1 MKILVTGGLGYIG
14 SHVSVLLLE
23 KGYEVIIIDNL
34 DNSSIS
40 VLEGIKKIT
49 NLSPVFEKLDI
60 RNYNQMELFL
70 SKHND
75 LSGVIHFA
83 AHKSVS
89 ESVENPL
96 KYYDLSLI
104 HI

>member
-60 RNYNQMELFL
+60 RNYNQIQANT
-70 SKHND
+70 SKYKQTQSNT
-75 LSGVIHFA
+75 SKFRQIQATTGSCMQA
-83 AHKSVS
+83 
-89 ESVENPL
+89 
-96 KYYDLSLI
+96 
-104 HI
+104 